1 MNTPRAYE
9 YTTHNGNYIVSQKSS
24 TLELMAITLSIFN
37 GFSKFSHGWK
47 EKKIYNKTRIPV
59 SHQYA
64 AALSCESYK
73 FEFVVISKKT
83 M

>member
-47 EKKIYNKTRIPV
+47 EKKIYNKTHI

-64 AALSCESYK
+64 AALFCESYK
-73 FEFVVISKKT
+73 FEFVVISKKI